1 MSLKNHFLVED
12 YPMMIDEIDNLHHTF
27 IKILNSVEN
36 ADFTTKEEQLSK
48 LNHSLVVLQALHKKK
63 ILRERANLW

>member
-1 MSLKNHFLVED
+1 
-12 YPMMIDEIDNLHHTF
+12 MIEEMEERQHTL